1 MKTFVFAAIASGLA
15 LFSACAR
22 NPSGIESEIAKELAT
37 ELVRLNAIP
46 HDGFSAVDAVPAE
59 ISQFCGDCH
68 KLPQPS
74 SFVREIW
81 YDEIEKGY
89 EFYARS
95 GRTDLTP
102 PPLQSVLAFYREH
115 APAKLN
121 FPQPAEVDKELR
133 SRFELEQVDWQD
145 GPRLSPAISCIRWVD
160 FQPEGE
166 GRLIITDMRDGSIS
180 MVTPSPKQ
188 TKRRLIGR
196 VSNPARVIA
205 CDLNQD
211 QRTDLVVSD
220 LGSFNPYD
228 HGFGKVVWLN
238 RESSASEFRLTTL
251 VENLGR
257 VADVAVADF
266 SGDLKPDLLIAEF
279 GHRLTGGTRLLT
291 NETAD
296 KQPMRFQ
303 EKPIL
308 IRPGTMQVSAHD
320 WNQDGAMDFASI
332 TSQEFECVD
341 VFVHS
346 GDKFDAVRTWQGG
359 DVTFGLVGFELTDLD
374 QDGDQD
380 ILCVNGDSFDN
391 NFANRS
397 HGVQWLENIGDVQFR
412 YHRLAE
418 VPGAYR
424 AVAVDIDGDNDLDVI
439 VVVNLPTDVYPRS
452 LLEMNPVSLLM
463 LEQVAPGNFSPRVL
477 ERGTPRYAA
486 LEAADFNGDGKVDLA
501 VGAQLFDTDP
511 PGSAASKLPRLTLWW
526 QK

>member
-1 MKTFVFAAIASGLA
+1 MKTFLFAAIAIGLA
-15 LFSACAR
+15 LFPACSR
-22 NPSGIESEIAKELAT
+22 KPSGIDTEIAQELAT
-37 ELVRLNAIP
+37 ELARLNAIP
-46 HDGFSAVDAVPAE
+46 QAGFSAVDSVPAE
-59 ISQFCGDCH
+59 ISKFCAECH
-68 KLPQPS
+68 ALPQPS

-95 GRTDLTP
+95 GRTDLKP

-115 APAKLN
+115 APSQIN

-145 GPRLSPAISCIRWVD
+145 GPRLSPAISCIRWVN

-166 GRLIITDMRDGSIS
+166 RRLIITDMRDGSIS
-180 MVTPSPKQ
+180 IVNPIPKQ

-205 CDLNQD
+205 CDLNLD
-211 QRTDLVVSD
+211 QRTDLIVSD
-220 LGSFNPYD
+220 IGSFNPYD

-238 RESSASEFRLTTL
+238 RESSIGEFQPTTL

-266 SGDLKPDLLIAEF
+266 SGDLKPDLLVAEF
-279 GHRLTGGTRLLT
+279 GHRLTGGIRLMT
-291 NETAD
+291 NDTVD
-296 KQPMRFQ
+296 MQPMRFK
-303 EKPIL
+303 EHPIL

-320 WNQDGAMDFASI
+320 WNEDGEMDFASI

-341 VFVHS
+341 VFTNA
-346 GDKFDAVRTWQGG
+346 GDKFDAYRTWQGG

-397 HGVQWLENIGDVQFR
+397 HGVQWLENIGDVKFR

-418 VPGAYR
+418 LPGAYR
-424 AVAVDIDGDNDLDVI
+424 AVAADIDGDNDLDVI

-452 LLEMNPVSLLM
+452 LVEMNSVSLLM
-463 LEQVAPGNFSPRVL
+463 LEQLAPGHFSPRVL

-511 PGSAASKLPRLTLWW
+511 QGSAASKLPRLTLWW